1 MSTFRRIRNSW
12 QEGILSP
19 LAILASVGL
28 LAAGYYL
35 IPVIPQAWS
44 PSGRLFFW
52 GLLAAS
58 AVAGLGQLMV
68 RLLPARARQPLSTL
82 AKHRLVIPKEG
93 LVYLVIMIVLFIGS
107 LLGHTNM
114 LMLVFAMM
122 AGPFVIN
129 GWMAYHML
137 SSCQANRSLPPRV
150 MSGELFSVELALEN
164 TQPWLSLWMMQVHDL
179 ASHASE
185 NLTPTLL
192 FSCIPG
198 RSRRIGHYQLRLRRR
213 GIYQFGPLT
222 VSSRFPLGLIERRR
236 IFARY
241 GELKVYPRAGRLTES
256 GRQRLLGT
264 AELLSEH
271 RARTGEF
278 QDEFHHLREYR
289 PGDNPRAIH
298 WRSSARRGTLVLR
311 AFQQNREQHLAVV
324 LDFWKPAL
332 DAADENF
339 EGQEWAMCLVAT
351 LCLEQ
356 RRRARDSRFSLY
368 SSGQTTSVWDGRTGG
383 HGLDELLDQLAVMQ
397 AGPATDTPSLVHRAC
412 RECAP
417 QTRLIV
423 ITTRQQDFERWYQ
436 EEIQPETSGF
446 RQHIQLVSANPAEIS
461 SWIRFPDE

>member
-1 MSTFRRIRNSW
+1 MSTFRRIRTSW
-12 QEGILSP
+12 QDGILSP

-271 RARTGEF
+271 RAQGSFKTNFTICENIAPATIRGRFIGAVRRGGGRWCCGLFNKTESSISRWCWTSGNRRWTPRTRISRDKSGRCAWWQRF
-278 QDEFHHLREYR
+278 V
-289 PGDNPRAIH
+289 
-298 WRSSARRGTLVLR
+298 WSSA
-311 AFQQNREQHLAVV
+311 A
-324 LDFWKPAL
+324 
-332 DAADENF
+332 
-339 EGQEWAMCLVAT
+339 
-351 LCLEQ
+351 
-356 RRRARDSRFSLY
+356 ARDSRFSLY

-397 AGPATDTPSLVHRAC
+397 AGPAADTPSLVHRAC